1 MSTNPV
7 LNSNTYEMTCG
18 NESITK
24 SASPNKNKFGTN
36 NCKQRRFSQDKYAQL
51 ASRDKE
57 NCFIVVKIVTSS
69 SLPYMM
75 ASLSDRKQTNI
86 SLTFLVSFRTSDFIP
101 NVN

>member
-1 MSTNPV
+1 MPV

-18 NESITK
+18 NEPITK
-24 SASPNKNKFGTN
+24 SASSNKSKLEQ
-36 NCKQRRFSQDKYAQL
+36 CKQRQFSQDKYAQL

-75 ASLSDRKQTNI
+75 ASLNDRKQTNI
-86 SLTFLVSFRTSDFIP
+86 LFTFLVPFRTSDFIP

>member
-69 SLPYMM
+69 LPYMM
-75 ASLSDRKQTNI
+75 ASLNDRKQTNI
-86 SLTFLVSFRTSDFIP
+86 LLTFLVSFIL